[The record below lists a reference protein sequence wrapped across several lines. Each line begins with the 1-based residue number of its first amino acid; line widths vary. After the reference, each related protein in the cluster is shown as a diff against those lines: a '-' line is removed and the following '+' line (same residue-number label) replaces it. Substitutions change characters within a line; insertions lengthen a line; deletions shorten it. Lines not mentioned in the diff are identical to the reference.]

1 MNETDE
7 EIEKLY
13 AAWLAIKIV
22 CVTIDFVRRVIT
34 NAESSKVDAETSTD
48 VDTRTD

>member
-34 NAESSKVDAETSTD
+34 NAESSEIDVETGSNVDD
-48 VDTRTD
+48 RTD